1 MAAGPALEA
10 RWKVKG
16 DLLPQEHPAW
26 EIEAFYIAQAISSVI
41 LLLSPKKVILGGGVM
56 KQEQLFPMIREAV
69 GRILNGY
76 VSAAP
81 IVSDIQHYIAPPKL
95 GDNAGLCG
103 ALALGLR
110 AFASHTKA

>member
-1 MAAGPALEA
+1 
-10 RWKVKG
+10 
-16 DLLPQEHPAW
+16 
-26 EIEAFYIAQAISSVI
+26 
-41 LLLSPKKVILGGGVM
+41 M
-56 KQEQLFPMIREAV
+56 KQVHLFPMIREAV

-81 IVSDIQHYIAPPKL
+81 IVSDIQHYIVPPRL

-110 AFASHTKA
+110 VLG